1 MPSQNQSI
9 SHARFKGAR
18 FYRIGASGTQVASV
32 MQPSAFV
39 RTSLFRS
46 SAHCSPFIH
55 IRRFC
60 TFFSTFYCSN
70 IICFCK
76 LHIFRMYFKW
86 CPCPLVGIVAT
97 FADFFACF
105 DCRVRANFDWDILL
119 WALLLPP
126 QTHTRALASGRN
138 RQIKQIALCGYYAL
152 AFRVI
157 GIMFATNM
165 QFLRI
170 IYKIFFSV
178 SFSTSA
184 ILLFGLSIIRAV
196 PESIIDR
203 CQ

>member
-1 MPSQNQSI
+1 
-9 SHARFKGAR
+9 
-18 FYRIGASGTQVASV
+18 
-32 MQPSAFV
+32 
-39 RTSLFRS
+39 
-46 SAHCSPFIH
+46 
-55 IRRFC
+55 
-60 TFFSTFYCSN
+60 
-70 IICFCK
+70 
-76 LHIFRMYFKW
+76 MYFKW

-97 FADFFACF
+97 FANFFACF

-126 QTHTRALASGRN
+126 QTHTRAFASGQN
-138 RQIKQIALCGYYAL
+138 RRSNQIALCVYYAL

-196 PESIIDR
+196 PESIIDS
-203 CQ
+203 CQQFKTVHNLYYRNCIRSTTIGINLIRINIDHNSNKKKYLCRESLAF